1 MSASEERVRDL
12 ITQQAADW
20 FIANRAPLSAQER
33 EAFSGWLR
41 ASPIHVEEYLGVAV
55 TARDLKQACD
65 LPDNSIDAVV
75 ARARSEDSTLIRPVW
90 PRLLAPLNELLA
102 FNWQRA
108 AVSTAALGVVAFA
121 VLALW
126 HFGVAPS
133 IYSSD
138 PVVTQQFSTQHGEL
152 QTIRLA
158 DNSLLHLNTDS
169 SATVRYRNSE
179 RSVTLTAGEADFEV
193 IHDAA
198 RPFRVFA
205 AAAQVTDV
213 GTVFD
218 VRLRNDAAVVTVL
231 QGRVSVSNTRP
242 GRSDPPQSVELG
254 AGQQISVAD
263 QSLPTAPISV
273 DAERTTAWLH
283 RQIMFEREPLGQ
295 VAKEFNRYSPKPIE
309 IATPALQGLEI
320 SGVFATD
327 DTEAFIAFLRSLKGV
342 HVEVTATS
350 IRVSQN

>member
-1 MSASEERVRDL
+1 MSGSEERVRDL

-20 FIANRAPLSAQER
+20 FVANRAQLSAQER
-33 EAFSGWLR
+33 DAFSAWLR

-55 TARDLKQACD
+55 TARDLKEACD
-65 LPDNSIDAVV
+65 LPDNSIDAVL
-75 ARARSEDSTLIRPVW
+75 ARARSEESSLIQPLW
-90 PRLLAPLNELLA
+90 PRLVAPFNNLIS

-108 AVSTAALGVVAFA
+108 VVSAVAMGVVSLGF
-121 VLALW
+121 LALW
-126 HFGVAPS
+126 HFKVSPGIAF
-133 IYSSD
+133 SD
-138 PVVTQQFSTQHGEL
+138 PIVTQQFSTQHGEL
-152 QTIRLA
+152 QTLRLA

-169 SATVRYRNSE
+169 AVTVRYSNSE

-193 IHDAA
+193 IHDPA
-198 RPFRVFA
+198 RQFRVFA
-205 AAAQVTDV
+205 GAAEVTDV

-218 VRLRNDAAVVTVL
+218 VRLKKEAAVVTVI
-231 QGRVSVSNTRP
+231 QGRVAVSNVSP
-242 GRSDPPQSVELG
+242 DRSRQPLSVELG
-254 AGQQISVAD
+254 PGQQISVAD

-273 DAERTTAWLH
+273 DAERTTGWLH
-283 RQIMFEREPLGQ
+283 RQIMFEREPLAR
-295 VAKEFNRYSPKPIE
+295 VATEFNRYSPKPIE

-350 IRVSQN
+350 IRVSQD

>member
-1 MSASEERVRDL
+1 VRDL

-20 FIANRAPLSAQER
+20 FVANRTPLSAQAR
-33 EAFSGWLR
+33 EAFSAWLR
-41 ASPIHVEEYLGVAV
+41 ASPIHVEEYLGVAL

-75 ARARSEDSTLIRPVW
+75 ARARSEHSTLIQPMW
-90 PRLLAPLNELLA
+90 PRLVAPLSELLT

-108 AVSTAALGVVAFA
+108 AVSIAALGVVACGL
-121 VLALW
+121 LALW
-126 HFGVAPS
+126 HFGVAPG
-133 IYSSD
+133 INPSD
-138 PVVTQQFSTQHGEL
+138 PAMTQQFSTQHGEL

-158 DNSLLHLNTDS
+158 DNSVLHLNTDS
-169 SATVRYRNSE
+169 AVAVRYSNSE
-179 RSVTLTAGEADFEV
+179 RTVTLTAGEADFEV
-193 IHDAA
+193 IHDQA
-198 RPFRVFA
+198 RPFKVFA
-205 AAAQVTDV
+205 AAAEVIDV

-218 VRLRNDAAVVTVL
+218 VRLRNNAAVVTVI
-231 QGRVSVSNTRP
+231 QGRVAVSNTSP
-242 GRSDPPQSVELG
+242 GRSGQTPSVELV

-295 VAKEFNRYSPKPIE
+295 VATEFNRYSPKPIE

-342 HVEVTATS
+342 HVEVTATR
-350 IRVSQN
+350 IRVSQE

>member
-20 FIANRAPLSAQER
+20 FVANRAELSAQER
-33 EAFSGWLR
+33 EAFSAWLR
-41 ASPIHVEEYLGVAV
+41 ASPIHVEEYLGVAL
-55 TARDLKQACD
+55 TARDMKQACN

-75 ARARSEDSTLIRPVW
+75 ARARAAETSVVRPSW
-90 PRLLAPLNELLA
+90 PRLLAPLGELLS
-102 FNWQRA
+102 FDWQKA
-108 AVSTAALGVVAFA
+108 AVSAAAVGVVSVGF
-121 VLALW
+121 LALW
-126 HFGVAPS
+126 HFS
-133 IYSSD
+133 ISPTITSSD
-138 PVVTQQFSTQHGEL
+138 QVVPQQFSTQHGEL

-158 DNSLLHLNTDS
+158 DNSVLHLNTDS
-169 SATVRYRNSE
+169 AVSVRYGNSE
-179 RSVTLTAGEADFEV
+179 RSVTLMAGEADFEV
-193 IHDAA
+193 SHDAA

-218 VRLRNDAAVVTVL
+218 VRLRNAAAVITVL
-231 QGRVSVSNTRP
+231 QGRVAVSNTGP
-242 GRSDPPQSVELG
+242 GRSGQPQSVELV
-254 AGQQISVAD
+254 AGQQISVTD

-295 VAKEFNRYSPKPIE
+295 VATEFNRYSPKPFE

>member
-20 FIANRAPLSAQER
+20 FVANRAPLSAQER
-33 EAFSGWLR
+33 DAFSAWLR

-55 TARDLKQACD
+55 TARDLKEACE

-75 ARARSEDSTLIRPVW
+75 ARARAEESTLIQPFW
-90 PRLLAPLNELLA
+90 PRVLAPVNDLLS

-108 AVSTAALGVVAFA
+108 VVSIAALGVVVFGF
-121 VLALW
+121 LALW
-126 HFGVAPS
+126 HFNVSPG
-133 IYSSD
+133 ITFSD
-138 PVVTQQFSTQHGEL
+138 PVVTQHFSTRHGEL
-152 QTIRLA
+152 QILRLA
-158 DNSLLHLNTDS
+158 DNSVLHLNTDS
-169 SATVRYRNSE
+169 AVTVRYSNSE

-193 IHDAA
+193 IHDPA
-198 RPFRVFA
+198 RPFMVFA
-205 AAAQVTDV
+205 GSAEVVDV

-218 VRLRNDAAVVTVL
+218 VRLQPNSTVVTVIE
-231 QGRVSVSNTRP
+231 GRVGIGLGTNATR
-242 GRSDPPQSVELG
+242 SSKYVELS

-263 QSLPTAPISV
+263 QGAPGAPISV

-283 RQIMFEREPLGQ
+283 RQIMFEREPLER
-295 VAKEFNRYSPKPIE
+295 VAREINRYSAKPIE
-309 IATPALQGLEI
+309 IATPALKGLQI

-350 IRVSQN
+350 IRVSQD